1 MAMSSVFTRDYKVFL
16 LQALEMSFRL
26 GIARAYRL
34 FDWFIN
40 FFYLVY
46 NDSYLGQREGDL
58 FAL

>member
-1 MAMSSVFTRDYKVFL
+1 
-16 LQALEMSFRL
+16 MSFRL